1 MDSMC
6 DVCVC
11 ADNSSVVEPRTLNL
25 SREWACLA
33 SSSLDLGDF
42 DVFWRFLL
50 FWAVFG
56 HMLPGTYMYDM
67 LPCALQTYHRDHIL
81 LNFRQISENRCFR
94 SILDLV
100 KIVKTLFLTVF
111 PLFWAVFGHMLP
123 GTYMYDML
131 PCTLQTYHR
140 DHILLNFRQISENLC
155 FRSILDLVKI
165 VKTVCFWPFFAVL
178 SGFWPYVTMDIC
190 MVWCSMRSKPIT
202 AIISCSIFVKS
213 VEIGVLGPF
222 WT

>member
-11 ADNSSVVEPRTLNL
+11 ADNSSVVEPRTLFL

-67 LPCALQTYHRDHIL
+67 LPCALQTYHRDHIM
-81 LNFRQISENRCFR
+81 LNFGQISENRCFR

-140 DHILLNFRQISENLC
+140 DHILLTFGQISENRW
-155 FRSILDLVKI
+155 FRSILDLVKF
-165 VKTVCFWPFFAVL
+165 VKTLFLTVFPLFWAVL
-178 SGFWPYVTMDIC
+178 AIC
-190 MVWCSMRSKPIT
+190 YQGHMCMICCPVRSKPIT
-202 AIISCSIFVKS
+202 AIIFCSILVKS
-213 VEIGVLGPF
+213 VKIGGLGPF